1 MSAAA
6 AGESRMRFALP
17 EWVARRLDPEE
28 RYGLRVTLLAV
39 ATILVMLPFSFLL
52 VQVTTDGPLTR
63 LDTEVSDEIHEE
75 VIESPALEQVSRVVS
90 AIGSPPSMYLAAVV
104 AAFYFW
110 RRHSR
115 RIAVFL
121 LVTNFLGGAINTT
134 VKLIVTR
141 PRPDLTEPVAEAFGY
156 SFPSGHTVAATV
168 GFGSLLLAFMPLIP
182 RRFRWPTLI
191 AYFLAVAAV
200 AASRLG
206 LVVHYMSDVVAGFI
220 LGMSWLALSTAAFS
234 IWRVELGRSSVEVT
248 EGVEPETAGRR

>member
-1 MSAAA
+1 
-6 AGESRMRFALP
+6 MRFALP
-17 EWVARRLDPEE
+17 EWAARRLDPEE

-52 VQVTTDGPLTR
+52 VQVTTEGPLTR
-63 LDTEVSDEIHEE
+63 LDTEVADEIHEE
-75 VIESPALEQVSRVVS
+75 VLESPALEQVSRVVS
-90 AIGSPPSMYLAAVV
+90 GIGSPPSMYLAAAV
-104 AAFYFW
+104 AAIYFW

-121 LVTNFLGGAINTT
+121 LATNFLGGAINTS
-134 VKLIVTR
+134 VKLIVRR
-141 PRPDLTEPVAEAFGY
+141 PRPDLSEPVGEAFGY

-182 RRFRWPTLI
+182 RRFRWPALI
-191 AYFLAVAAV
+191 AYFLGVAAV

-220 LGMSWLALSTAAFS
+220 LGVSWLALSTAAFS

>member
-1 MSAAA
+1 
-6 AGESRMRFALP
+6 MRFALP
-17 EWVARRLDPEE
+17 DWIARRLDPEE

-39 ATILVMLPFSFLL
+39 ATVLVMVPFSFLL
-52 VQVTTDGPLTR
+52 IQVTNEGPLVR
-63 LDTEVSDEIHEE
+63 VDTEVSDEIHEE
-75 VIESPALEQVSRVVS
+75 VLESPVLEQLSRVVS
-90 AIGSPPSMYLAAVV
+90 AMGSPPSMYFAAVV
-104 AAFYFW
+104 AAIYFW

-121 LVTNFLGGAINTT
+121 LITNFLGGAINTA

-141 PRPDLTEPVAEAFGY
+141 PRPDPTEPVGEAFGY

-182 RRFRWPTLI
+182 RRFRWPALI
-191 AYFLAVAAV
+191 GYFGGVAAV

-220 LGMSWLALSTAAFS
+220 LGLAWLALSTAAFS
-234 IWRVELGRSSVEVT
+234 IWRVELGRPSVEVT
-248 EGVEPETAGRR
+248 EGVEPETASDP